1 LATSPQVL
9 IAKARTYTF
18 ALMHHIIYLSRAT
31 KRPTDDELT
40 TLLAQARAAN
50 AQQNI
55 TGALVYGDGQFMQ
68 IIEGDEAT
76 LAMLYAR
83 LLQDG
88 RHEQVFKFADKPI
101 AQRSFADWSMA
112 FRPASAAEFAEL
124 AGYVKPEQLNLSAP
138 GLSATDGML
147 LQMMKSFVLNPG
159 T

>member
-1 LATSPQVL
+1 
-9 IAKARTYTF
+9 
-18 ALMHHIIYLSRAT
+18 MHHIIYLSRAT

-40 TLLAQARAAN
+40 ALLAQARVAN
-50 AQQNI
+50 AQQNV

-68 IIEGDEAT
+68 IIEGEEAT

-112 FRPASAAEFAEL
+112 FRPVSAAEFAEL
-124 AGYVKPEQLNLSAP
+124 AGYVTPEQLDLRAP

-147 LQMMKSFVLNPG
+147 LQMMKTFVLNPG

>member
-1 LATSPQVL
+1 
-9 IAKARTYTF
+9 
-18 ALMHHIIYLSRAT
+18 MHHIIYLSRAT
-31 KRPTDDELT
+31 KRPTDEELT
-40 TLLAQARAAN
+40 TLLTQARTTN
-50 AQQNI
+50 ARQNI

-68 IIEGDEAT
+68 IIEGEEAD

-112 FRPASAAEFAEL
+112 FRPASAAEFATL
-124 AGYVKPEQLNLSAP
+124 AGYSTPEQLDLRAP

-147 LQMMKSFVLNPG
+147 LQMMKTFVLSPG